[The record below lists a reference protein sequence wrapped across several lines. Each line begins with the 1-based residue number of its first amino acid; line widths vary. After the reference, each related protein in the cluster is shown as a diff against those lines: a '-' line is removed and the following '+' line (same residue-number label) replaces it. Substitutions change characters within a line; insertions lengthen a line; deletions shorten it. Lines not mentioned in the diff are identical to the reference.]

1 MLSTLQLV
9 ATPAAQALADALLVI
24 KDMYKKQLRKVPATA
39 PLEFVPESWRKVVI
53 TPTGIDRQYYEFCAL
68 SELKGALRSGDIW
81 VKGSRRYKNFDDYLI
96 PEKDFDKLSPA
107 LPLPVSADYHEY
119 ITNRM
124 ILLQS
129 KLEEVNKMAAHG
141 ELPDVEISDKGVKI
155 SPLDNCVPLQVS
167 PLSELIY
174 SMLRKRL
181 ARTVLIFTER
191 SDQLSRAT
199 DRVPGL
205 PASPGYA
212 Q

>member
-129 KLEEVNKMAAHG
+129 KLEEVNKMATHG

-174 SMLRKRL
+174 SMLPRPKITEIL
-181 ARTVLIFTER
+181 DEVNSWTAFTR
-191 SDQLSRAT
+191 HFHI
-199 DRVPGL
+199 
-205 PASPGYA
+205 
-212 Q
+212 

>member
-1 MLSTLQLV
+1 M
-9 ATPAAQALADALLVI
+9 
-24 KDMYKKQLRKVPATA
+24 
-39 PLEFVPESWRKVVI
+39 I

-96 PEKDFDKLSPA
+96 PEKDFDKLSPV

-174 SMLRKRL
+174 SMLPRPKITEILDEVNSWTAFTRHFSHIKNDITRPDTRCFLPQFLLMASIL
-181 ARTVLIFTER
+181 A
-191 SDQLSRAT
+191 
-199 DRVPGL
+199 
-205 PASPGYA
+205 
-212 Q
+212 

>member
-9 ATPAAQALADALLVI
+9 ATPAAPAAQALADALLVI

-53 TPTGIDRQYYEFCAL
+53 TPTGIDRQYYECCAL

-107 LPLPVSADYHEY
+107 LPLPVSADYHKY

-129 KLEEVNKMAAHG
+129 GETAVTGRSGVHHNGDREKNGDANHLERDVSEV
-141 ELPDVEISDKGVKI
+141 
-155 SPLDNCVPLQVS
+155 
-167 PLSELIY
+167 
-174 SMLRKRL
+174 
-181 ARTVLIFTER
+181 TE
-191 SDQLSRAT
+191 
-199 DRVPGL
+199 G
-205 PASPGYA
+205 
-212 Q
+212 